1 MDEELELLL
10 SLDGAE
16 YEMTPGVIVGFAV
29 RRTKKTRATYEEDPA
44 APPRHQLRA
53 RAPAEGGGAPW
64 VRFDNAHPIEQG
76 GRRRK
81 RIVYD
86 HWHRTTKDEGRPYAF
101 TTLLKLLDDFWQE
114 VKRTL
119 NEKGIPNDL

>member
-1 MDEELELLL
+1 
-10 SLDGAE
+10 LDGAE
-16 YEMTPGVIVGFAV
+16 YEMAPGVIIGFAV
-29 RRTKKTRATYEEDPA
+29 RRTKTTPQRPQW
-44 APPRHQLRA
+44 HQLRA

-64 VRFDNAHPIEQG
+64 VRFDNAHPIERG
-76 GRRRK
+76 GRRHK
-81 RIVYD
+81 RVVYD
-86 HWHRTTKDEGRPYAF
+86 HWHRTTRDEGRPYAF